1 MVSTVPLKGLL
12 FDYVYSISKRFYE
25 VQVNLDFRYIRRFCL
40 WCIFLQTL
48 FIALTRCSAERTCL
62 HSGF

>member
-1 MVSTVPLKGLL
+1 MFSTVPLEGLL
-12 FDYVYSISKRFYE
+12 FVYTYIISKRFYE
-25 VQVNLDFRYIRRFCL
+25 VQVNLYFRYVRRFCP

-48 FIALTRCSAERTCL
+48 FIALTRCSAERACL